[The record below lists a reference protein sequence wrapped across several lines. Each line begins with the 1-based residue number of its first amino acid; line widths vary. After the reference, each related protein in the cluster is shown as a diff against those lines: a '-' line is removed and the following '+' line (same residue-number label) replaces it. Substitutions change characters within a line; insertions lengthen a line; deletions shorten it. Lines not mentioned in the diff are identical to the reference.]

1 LETLISGIPSVPV
14 RRLSKKD
21 KIILLLKQ
29 GETSS
34 TIIANQV
41 GCGINYV
48 FVVKKELLRSQE
60 A

>member
-1 LETLISGIPSVPV
+1 MAV
-14 RRLSKKD
+14 RRMSKKD
-21 KIILLLKQ
+21 KIMLLLKQ

-34 TIIANQV
+34 TVIANQV

-48 FVVKKELLRSQE
+48 FVVKRELLRSQK

>member
-1 LETLISGIPSVPV
+1 MAG
-14 RRLSKKD
+14 RRPAKKELSKKEQ
-21 KIILLLKQ
+21 IMLLLKQ
-29 GETSS
+29 GESSS

-48 FVVKKELLRSQE
+48 FVVKRGLPRSRK

>member
-1 LETLISGIPSVPV
+1 MAG
-14 RRLSKKD
+14 RRLAKKEQSKKD
-21 KIILLLKQ
+21 QIILLLKQ
-29 GETSS
+29 GESSS

-48 FVVKKELLRSQE
+48 FVVKRGLLRSKK

>member
-1 LETLISGIPSVPV
+1 MAGRKPGKKEQ
-14 RRLSKKD
+14 SKKEQ
-21 KIILLLKQ
+21 IILLLKQ

-48 FVVKKELLRSQE
+48 FVVRRGLLRSKK